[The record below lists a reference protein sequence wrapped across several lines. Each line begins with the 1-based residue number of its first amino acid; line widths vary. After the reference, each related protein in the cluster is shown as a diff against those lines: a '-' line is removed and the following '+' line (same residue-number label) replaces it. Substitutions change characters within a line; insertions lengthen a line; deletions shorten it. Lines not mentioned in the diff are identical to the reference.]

1 MMDKSLEA
9 MNALRRSFRS
19 AYELG
24 AKYMTAN
31 SIEELQQ
38 AMNEGNEISLIPPC
52 PSREQELLD
61 KLLIATLEYLTRTFE
76 DRKERSHG

>member
-1 MMDKSLEA
+1 MDKSLEA
-9 MNALRRSFRS
+9 MNALRRSFRQ

-38 AMNEGNEISLIPPC
+38 AMNEGNEIALIPPR